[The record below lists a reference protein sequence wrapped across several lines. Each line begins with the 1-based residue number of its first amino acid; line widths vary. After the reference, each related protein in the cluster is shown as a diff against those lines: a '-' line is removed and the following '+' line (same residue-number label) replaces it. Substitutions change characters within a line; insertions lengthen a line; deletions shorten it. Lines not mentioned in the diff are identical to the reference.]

1 VSRSGE
7 ERPDQVSPGQPL
19 LNARFR
25 VEVEGLPGTGAIE
38 VIFPEARL
46 VGPRGKART
55 VQYGSLTIRRGMT
68 SSSDWYQWWDHARR
82 SPTAARKEVSVIVM
96 DSQRADATRWTFA
109 KTLPSAYSVSPLNA
123 LGSDALIET
132 LELSVGGLT
141 MAFGGSRSQPGRTR
155 PTSHGRADSE
165 SPPRRRSI

>member
-1 VSRSGE
+1 VSPSGD

-25 VEVEGLPGTGAIE
+25 IEIEGLPGTSATE
-38 VIFPEARL
+38 VIFPEARI
-46 VGPRGKART
+46 VGLRGKTKA

-68 SSSDWYQWWDHARR
+68 TSSDWYQWWDRARR
-82 SPTAARKEVSVIVM
+82 SPAAARKEVSVVVM

-141 MAFGGSRSQPGRTR
+141 MAFGGSRSQPDRSR
-155 PTSHGRADSE
+155 PTSHGRADPE
-165 SPPRRRSI
+165 SQSR